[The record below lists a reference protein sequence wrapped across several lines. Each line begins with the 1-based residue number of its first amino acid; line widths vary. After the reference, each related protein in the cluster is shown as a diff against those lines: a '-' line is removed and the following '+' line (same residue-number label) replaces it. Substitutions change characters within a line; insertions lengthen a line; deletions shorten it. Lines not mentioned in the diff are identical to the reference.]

1 VNFFTGK
8 STLRGSVN
16 KLPDWYRQEFHDNPI
31 LYACAQAGMPAEE
44 ALGYLASGYADLY
57 KRAVRLAEHQPVVVY
72 IPERDSDE

>member
-1 VNFFTGK
+1 
-8 STLRGSVN
+8 
-16 KLPDWYRQEFHDNPI
+16 
-31 LYACAQAGMPAEE
+31 MPAEE